1 MKVTKSP
8 CALFKTMLAAAVLLG
23 ALAPTQLLAA
33 RGPQGVANTPHN
45 LSTTTFE
52 PWYQSSNE
60 DEICIFCHTPHGGS
74 LNGPLWNK
82 ALPNA
87 TSFTHYAS
95 ATLSTQVG
103 AANRAVSNES
113 LLCLACHDGTVSIY
127 QVINAS
133 NRTGAQP
140 VSDWNVDGKLFA
152 LFPDDGV
159 YGGYIGTDL
168 SDDHPISFLY
178 EPVRTDALKPK
189 NVSSLR
195 EIGAA
200 EGLGVR
206 FFPENGAIGDKRV
219 ECSSCHDP
227 HVDYLAYGP
236 LGPQT
241 GDERYRPFLIT
252 PNNGSALCL
261 ACHIK

>member
-8 CALFKTMLAAAVLLG
+8 CALFKILLAAAVLLG
-23 ALAPTQLLAA
+23 ALAPTELLAV

-45 LSTTTFE
+45 LSSSSLEFMF
-52 PWYQSSNE
+52 QSNE

-74 LNGPLWNK
+74 LDGPLWNK
-82 ALPNA
+82 VLTTA
-87 TSFTHYAS
+87 SFTHYAS
-95 ATLSTQVG
+95 ATLSTKVG
-103 AANRAVSNES
+103 TANRAVSNES
-113 LLCLACHDGTVSIY
+113 LLCLTCHDGTVSMY

-140 VSDWNVDGKLFA
+140 APNWSGADYMLPLAPEDGI
-152 LFPDDGV
+152 
-159 YGGYIGTDL
+159 YGGYIGIDL
-168 SDDHPISFLY
+168 ADDHPISFLY
-178 EPVRTDALKPK
+178 EAVRSDALKPK
-189 NVSSLR
+189 NASSLR

-200 EGLGVR
+200 EALGVR
-206 FFPENGAIGDKRV
+206 FFPQNGAIGDKRV

-227 HVDYLAYGP
+227 HVDYQAWPDGP
-236 LGPQT
+236 AT

-252 PNNGSALCL
+252 PNTGSALCL